1 MIHRIPLN
9 PRERARIASLEKAA
23 DVAQAAVRAA
33 LLLMLD
39 RAEIDEETFVS
50 ATIDGDALAV
60 TTQDAAPSEP
70 TRAIHD
76 GPVNDP

>member
-9 PRERARIASLEKAA
+9 PRERERIVSLEKAA
-23 DVAQAAVRAA
+23 DVAQSAVRTA

-39 RAEIDEETFVS
+39 RAEIDEATFVS

-60 TTQDAAPSEP
+60 TTQDAVPDAPAH
-70 TRAIHD
+70 AIHD